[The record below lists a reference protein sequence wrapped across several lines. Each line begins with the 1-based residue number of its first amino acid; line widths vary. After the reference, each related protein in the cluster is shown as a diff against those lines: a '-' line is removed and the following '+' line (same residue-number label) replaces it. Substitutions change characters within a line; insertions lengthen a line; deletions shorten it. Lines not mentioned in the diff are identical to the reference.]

1 MPFRRCFF
9 VQRGRA
15 FFILY
20 KNFYIVF
27 SGQRR
32 IIKDPT
38 ENDIKE

>member
-15 FFILY
+15 FFY

-38 ENDIKE
+38 ENDIEE